1 MERWMIIFSN
11 MRWDDVKFN
20 VTGSNIDID
29 IIKQNFNLKGKIKK
43 YNEFS
48 KVYEVELQDAR
59 VVHIVDMN
67 EIDKH
72 FENNTIIFKNR
83 KGLHNEIKR
92 YIEFSLN

>member
-11 MRWDDVKFN
+11 MRWDDITFDVK
-20 VTGSNIDID
+20 GDNININ
-29 IIKQNFNLKGKIKK
+29 IVKQNLHLEGKIKK

-59 VVHIVDMN
+59 IVHIVDMN

-92 YIEFSLN
+92 YIQFSLN